1 MTTGERI
8 KMLRKQKGLSQE
20 ELGKMIGVQKAAVN
34 KYEKGTVVN
43 LKRATIIAIAKALE
57 VSPSYLLGWNHD
69 PDDMDY
75 AVLEQYPDFV
85 PGKNYIPTAEQVA
98 AFERAHIKPHC
109 IPIEDSESDLP
120 PNLLPI
126 RTRKVPILGG
136 IAAGEPIYA
145 QEEHEEYADVD
156 EDTPCDYALRV
167 EGDSMEPTIC
177 LGDLV
182 FIRRQPDVNDGQIA
196 AVLIEDSATL
206 KRIFHQSGSL
216 TLISDNAAKYPPRH
230 ITCEDGE
237 IRIMGRAVSFKRFLK

>member
-1 MTTGERI
+1 MGLGEKIHSLRISHGMT
-8 KMLRKQKGLSQE
+8 LE
-20 ELGKMIGVQKAAVN
+20 ELGNKVGVGKSTVRKWETGMITSIRSDKIEKIAA
-34 KYEKGTVVN
+34 
-43 LKRATIIAIAKALE
+43 ALDTT
-57 VSPSYLLGWNHD
+57 PAYLLGWPREMDELDGIVHD
-69 PDDMDY
+69 S
-75 AVLEQYPDFV
+75 YPDFV
-85 PGKNYIPTAEQVA
+85 PGKGYIAEK
-98 AFERAHIKPHC
+98 RP
-109 IPIEDSESDLP
+109 S
-120 PNLLPI
+120 NLLPI
-126 RTRKVPILGG
+126 HARKVPILGG

-182 FIRRQPDVNDGQIA
+182 FIRRQSDVNDGQIA

-230 ITCEDGE
+230 ITREDGE
-237 IRIMGRAVSFKRFLK
+237 IRILGRAVSFKRFLK

>member
-1 MTTGERI
+1 MTVGERM
-8 KMLRKQKGLSQE
+8 KEKRKA
-20 ELGKMIGVQKAAVN
+20 LGYSAEYVAAKLGVSPATVYR
-34 KYEKGTVVN
+34 YEKGTIEKIPGN
-43 LKRATIIAIAKALE
+43 LLE
-57 VSPSYLLGWNHD
+57 PLARILCTTPAELLGWPREMDELDSVVHD
-69 PDDMDY
+69 
-75 AVLEQYPDFV
+75 LYPNFV
-85 PGKNYIPTAEQVA
+85 PGKGYI
-98 AFERAHIKPHC
+98 
-109 IPIEDSESDLP
+109 SDKLP

>member
-1 MTTGERI
+1 MNNI
-8 KMLRKQKGLSQE
+8 AKLRKLRGLTQKQVAIELNVSGPTVSDWEKGKKNPNHENLLKLSQLLSASTDYI
-20 ELGKMIGVQKAAVN
+20 LGLADENSVDDSLLD
-34 KYEKGTVVN
+34 VVN
-43 LKRATIIAIAKALE
+43 ETNNSLLELYGNPYQAKKVQDEIIAETMKSIGI
-57 VSPSYLLGWNHD
+57 V
-69 PDDMDY
+69 
-75 AVLEQYPDFV
+75 
-85 PGKNYIPTAEQVA
+85 
-98 AFERAHIKPHC
+98 
-109 IPIEDSESDLP
+109 
-120 PNLLPI
+120 PI

-182 FIRRQPDVNDGQIA
+182 FIRRQSDVNDGQIA

>member
-1 MTTGERI
+1 MYKIGERI
-8 KMLRKQKGLSQE
+8 KQRRLELNMTQDELARKMGYTN
-20 ELGKMIGVQKAAVN
+20 KATIS
-34 KYEKGTVVN
+34 KIEKGINDIPFSKVE
-43 LKRATIIAIAKALE
+43 KFAAALQTTSSE
-57 VSPSYLLGWNHD
+57 LLGWPREMDELDGIVHD
-69 PDDMDY
+69 
-75 AVLEQYPDFV
+75 LYPDFV
-85 PGKNYIPTAEQVA
+85 PGNGYL
-98 AFERAHIKPHC
+98 
-109 IPIEDSESDLP
+109 SDKLP

-182 FIRRQPDVNDGQIA
+182 FIRRQSDVNDGQIA

>member
-1 MTTGERI
+1 MYKIGERI
-8 KMLRKQKGLSQE
+8 KQRRLELNMTQDELARKMGYTN
-20 ELGKMIGVQKAAVN
+20 KATIS
-34 KYEKGTVVN
+34 KIEKGINDIPFSKVE
-43 LKRATIIAIAKALE
+43 KFAAALQTTSSE
-57 VSPSYLLGWNHD
+57 LLGWPREMDELDGIVHD
-69 PDDMDY
+69 
-75 AVLEQYPDFV
+75 LYPDFV
-85 PGKNYIPTAEQVA
+85 PGNGYL
-98 AFERAHIKPHC
+98 
-109 IPIEDSESDLP
+109 SDKLP